1 MIYDPTN
8 QNHWEAVSTVTDRI
22 ILSGE
27 TDELIQAVLQGRE
40 AIAYLVTRAEVPEHM
55 RAGLRE
61 FLKVSDSLAR
71 RVDAEIIQNAEV
83 A

>member
-8 QNHWEAVSTVTDRI
+8 QSHWEAVSTVTDRV

-40 AIAYLVTRAEVPEHM
+40 AIAYLVTMAEVPEHM

-71 RVDAEIIQNAEV
+71 RVDAEIIQNSEV